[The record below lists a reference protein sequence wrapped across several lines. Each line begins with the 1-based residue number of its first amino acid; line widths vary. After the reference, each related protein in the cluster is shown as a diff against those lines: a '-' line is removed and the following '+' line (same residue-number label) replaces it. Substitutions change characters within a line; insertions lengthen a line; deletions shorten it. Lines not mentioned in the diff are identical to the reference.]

1 MLLVFSCSVM
11 SCSTLCDPINCSIPG
26 FPVLHCL
33 PELAEIHFRWVSDAI
48 QQSHPLSPASSPA
61 LSPSQHQGLF
71 QWVGSWH
78 QVAKVLEHWLQH
90 QSFQWI
96 FRVDFLKDFLVWS
109 PSCPRDSQESS
120 IAPQFKSISSSM
132 LSLLYGPTFTSVHDH
147 WKNHSLH
154 DRDLCW
160 KSDISAF

>member
-96 FRVDFLKDFLVWS
+96 FRVDFLKDWLVWS
-109 PSCPRDSQESS
+109 PCYPVVVAQVCP
-120 IAPQFKSISSSM
+120 
-132 LSLLYGPTFTSVHDH
+132 LLCDPMVYSPPGSSVHG
-147 WKNHSLH
+147 
-154 DRDLCW
+154 
-160 KSDISAF
+160 ISQARILEWVAISFSSGSWGILK